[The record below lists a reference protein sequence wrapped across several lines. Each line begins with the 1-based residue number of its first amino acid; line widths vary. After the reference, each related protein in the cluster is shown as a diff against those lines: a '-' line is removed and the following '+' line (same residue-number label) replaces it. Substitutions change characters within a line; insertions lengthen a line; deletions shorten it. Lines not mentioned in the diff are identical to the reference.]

1 MAIPA
6 GFPGRAFHRN
16 TATAPSL
23 ADLLPAPGPDLRM
36 RFEPRF
42 AELVGGVVATLR
54 VAGRTPVPVS
64 DPHGRQ
70 WAPAYILG
78 SLEQDHPLKA
88 AASNTAVA
96 EVVVDGS
103 GRMVRNHP
111 VQVIRGAHRL
121 LPVSCP
127 SLADRYEQFILAV
140 RMGEEPRGDAMVLTR
155 HGELMIAGP
164 GQEPVALADYLNDLC
179 RSAVGRAAAF

>member
-1 MAIPA
+1 MADPT
-6 GFPGRAFHRN
+6 GFHRRALRRN
-16 TATAPSL
+16 TAVAPPL
-23 ADLLPAPGPDLRM
+23 ADLLPAPGRELRM

-42 AELVGGVVATLR
+42 AELVGAVVATLR
-54 VAGRTPVPVS
+54 FAGKTPVPVS

-70 WAPAYILG
+70 WAPAYVLG
-78 SLEQDHPLKA
+78 RLEQDSSSA
-88 AASNTAVA
+88 DAASNMALA

-140 RMGEEPRGDAMVLTR
+140 KLGEEPRGDAMVLTR
-155 HGELMIAGP
+155 HGDLMIAGP
-164 GQEPVALADYLNDLC
+164 GPAPIALADYLNDLC
-179 RSAVGRAAAF
+179 RSAVGRAVAF

>member
-1 MAIPA
+1 MVDST
-6 GFPGRAFHRN
+6 GFLGRAFHRN
-16 TATAPSL
+16 TTAAPPL
-23 ADLLPAPGPDLRM
+23 ADLLPAPGRELRT

-42 AELVGGVVATLR
+42 AELVGAVVATLR
-54 VAGRTPVPVS
+54 VAGKTPVPVS

-78 SLEQDHPLKA
+78 RLEHEQDLTD
-88 AASNTAVA
+88 AASSLAVA

-111 VQVIRGAHRL
+111 VQVIRGAHKL

-155 HGELMIAGP
+155 HGDLMITGP
-164 GQEPVALADYLNDLC
+164 GLAPIAVADYLNGLC
-179 RSAVGRAAAF
+179 RSAVGRAVAF

>member
-1 MAIPA
+1 MADST
-6 GFPGRAFHRN
+6 GFLGRGFHRN
-16 TATAPSL
+16 TAVAPSL
-23 ADLLPAPGPDLRM
+23 ADLLPASGRELRM

-42 AELVGGVVATLR
+42 AELVGAVVATLR
-54 VAGRTPVPVS
+54 VAGKTPVPVS
-64 DPHGRQ
+64 DPNGRQ

-78 SLEQDHPLKA
+78 RLEQDHPLTG
-88 AASNTAVA
+88 AASNMAVA

-121 LPVSCP
+121 TPVGCP

-140 RMGEEPRGDAMVLTR
+140 KMGEEPRGDAMVLTR
-155 HGELMIAGP
+155 HGDLLIAGP
-164 GQEPVALADYLNDLC
+164 GPAPVALADYLNDLC
-179 RSAVGRAAAF
+179 SSAVGRAVAF

>member
-1 MAIPA
+1 
-6 GFPGRAFHRN
+6 
-16 TATAPSL
+16 
-23 ADLLPAPGPDLRM
+23 M
-36 RFEPRF
+36 RFEPRL
-42 AELVGGVVATLR
+42 AELVGTVVATLR
-54 VAGRTPVPVS
+54 VAGRTPVPVHDS
-64 DPHGRQ
+64 NGRQ

-78 SLEQDHPLKA
+78 RLEQDHA
-88 AASNTAVA
+88 STGAASDTTVA

-140 RMGEEPRGDAMVLTR
+140 RMGEEPSGDAMVLTR
-155 HGELMIAGP
+155 HGDLMIAGP
-164 GQEPVALADYLNDLC
+164 GAEPVTLADYLNGLC
-179 RSAVGRAAAF
+179 RSAVGRAVPF